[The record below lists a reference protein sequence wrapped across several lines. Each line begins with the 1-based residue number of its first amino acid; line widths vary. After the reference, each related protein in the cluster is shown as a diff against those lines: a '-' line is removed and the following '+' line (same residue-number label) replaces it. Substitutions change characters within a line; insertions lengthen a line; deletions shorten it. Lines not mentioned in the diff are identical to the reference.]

1 MILGSSPL
9 AKTRLLSFHRLQSRA
24 VTSLLTR
31 HNTPRTHLYIM
42 GPIDSPICRRCGA
55 EEETW
60 AHVLCECEALAALR
74 HTYLGSCFLD
84 PEEIRSLNLGT
95 IWNFIE
101 GTGLPWLGHQFKRYK
116 LPVKKAY
123 VHQDQKGSNPL
134 TKLFHSILFYSILFY
149 SKMHNFSTIW
159 SPLLKFRW
167 V

>member
-1 MILGSSPL
+1 
-9 AKTRLLSFHRLQSRA
+9 
-24 VTSLLTR
+24 
-31 HNTPRTHLYIM
+31 
-42 GPIDSPICRRCGA
+42 
-55 EEETW
+55 
-60 AHVLCECEALAALR
+60 
-74 HTYLGSCFLD
+74 
-84 PEEIRSLNLGT
+84 
-95 IWNFIE
+95 
-101 GTGLPWLGHQFKRYK
+101 